1 MRLTKVHGQNER
13 KRMDVTIL
21 IFLLVYAAMGLGK
34 LPGFKVDRTGA
45 AVVGALA
52 MMIAGSIARQAAWNA
67 IDYKTVGMLFGLM
80 VVSAAFVVSGFYGWV
95 AQRVTALKVAASLA
109 CHPDRGRWIF
119 VGDARAESHQHAS

>member
-1 MRLTKVHGQNER
+1 
-13 KRMDVTIL
+13 MDVTIL

-52 MMIAGSIARQAAWNA
+52 MMIAGSIAPQAAWNA

-80 VVSAAFVVSGFYGWV
+80 VVSAAFVVSGLLRLGGAACDS
-95 AQRVTALKVAASLA
+95 AQ
-109 CHPDRGRWIF
+109 GR
-119 VGDARAESHQHAS
+119 RQPCLPS